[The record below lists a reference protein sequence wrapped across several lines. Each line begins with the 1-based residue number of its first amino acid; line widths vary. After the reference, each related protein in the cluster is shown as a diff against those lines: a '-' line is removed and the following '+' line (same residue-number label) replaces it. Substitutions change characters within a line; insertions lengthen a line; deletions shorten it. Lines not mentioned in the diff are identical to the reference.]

1 MENLNWLEFNLN
13 TFLLVFIVLNIVNVI
28 IQTVKSIVTING
40 TPMSAAI
47 INAITFAIYTVVV
60 VFMNADG
67 LGIIWK
73 ALIIGVVNFIGV
85 YIVKWWEE
93 KSRKD
98 KVWKVEAT
106 FAHKENFIHNL
117 KVWAEINHIA
127 FNYIDIEKY
136 YVVNFYALTKK
147 ESAII
152 KEFIVRFNGK
162 YFVSESKTL

>member
-93 KSRKD
+93 KARKD
-98 KVWKVEAT
+98 KLWKVEAT
-106 FAHKENFIHNL
+106 IPRTKSSAVQSMLDNARIPHNYL
-117 KVWAEINHIA
+117 HAGQYTI
-127 FNYIDIEKY
+127 FNCYC
-136 YVVNFYALTKK
+136 ATKK
-147 ESAII
+147 QSEAV
-152 KEFIVRFNGK
+152 KEILKNYDAK